1 MSPAKRKS
9 AGKTRSSGK
18 AAARGVG
25 KAPAAGKEKGMPQSA
40 AMPSPFP
47 PIADYAFLSN
57 CHTGALVAPD
67 GAIDWLCVP
76 RFDVPSIFGTLLD
89 REAGSF
95 RFGPFGINVP
105 SARIYEPGT
114 NILNTTW
121 HTPTGWAFVRDALTI
136 GPTLHKDEITPHTRA
151 PADEDAHHLLV
162 RTVLC
167 MEGSVDMELLCE
179 PDFDYGRVLGE
190 WSLLGAHTADASG
203 EGPTVRLR
211 SSMPLGAESG
221 VAQGRHTLHKGEQAF
236 CSLSWAE
243 ELASPEDVDEATA
256 RITETADYWR
266 TWVSKARM
274 PDHRFREA
282 IQRSALTIKGL
293 TYMPTGATVAALTT
307 SLPETPGGERNWDYR
322 FTWIRDSTFTL
333 QALHYLNLDWEA
345 NEFIAFV
352 GDLESDGDGALQIMY
367 GIDGRRD
374 LTESTRDD

>member
-1 MSPAKRKS
+1 
-9 AGKTRSSGK
+9 
-18 AAARGVG
+18 
-25 KAPAAGKEKGMPQSA
+25 MPQSA

-76 RFDVPSIFGTLLD
+76 RFDSPSIFGTLLD
-89 REAGSF
+89 REAGAF
-95 RFGPFGINVP
+95 RFAPFGINVP

-211 SSMPLGAESG
+211 SSMPLGVEGRSGAGAAHAAEG
-221 VAQGRHTLHKGEQAF
+221 RAGLLLTLLGRGAGLAGGHGRGQRAHQRDGRLLAHLGLQGPDARPPLPRSDPALGADDQGAHLHA
-236 CSLSWAE
+236 
-243 ELASPEDVDEATA
+243 
-256 RITETADYWR
+256 
-266 TWVSKARM
+266 
-274 PDHRFREA
+274 HRA
-282 IQRSALTIKGL
+282 QRSR
-293 TYMPTGATVAALTT
+293 P
-307 SLPETPGGERNWDYR
+307 
-322 FTWIRDSTFTL
+322 
-333 QALHYLNLDWEA
+333 
-345 NEFIAFV
+345 
-352 GDLESDGDGALQIMY
+352 
-367 GIDGRRD
+367 
-374 LTESTRDD
+374 